1 MDAVTLALIVAFTSL
16 LGTLVGH
23 GVSIWNQVRTDR
35 ATRETTVLE
44 LAQQAGHQAVS
55 QDSAEA
61 AVGVATLS
69 ALRRV
74 QPVAPTVLAV
84 ITAIYKQVVASE
96 AAAYRER
103 QGISPGPRLEL
114 EEDW

>member
-16 LGTLVGH
+16 LGTLIGH

-35 ATRETTVLE
+35 ANRETTVLE

-55 QDSAEA
+55 QDSGEA

-74 QPVAPTVLAV
+74 KPVAPTVLAV
-84 ITAIYKQVVASE
+84 ITAIYQQVVASE

-103 QGISPGPRLEL
+103 QGVLPGPRLEL

>member
-1 MDAVTLALIVAFTSL
+1 MDAVTLALILAFTSL
-16 LGTLVGH
+16 VGMLLGH
-23 GVSIWNQVRTDR
+23 GVSIWNQMRTDR

-55 QDSAEA
+55 EDSSES
-61 AVGVATLS
+61 AVGVATLR
-69 ALRRV
+69 ALRQV
-74 QPVAPTVLAV
+74 KPVAPTVLAV
-84 ITAIYKQVVASE
+84 ITAIYQQVVAGQ

-103 QGISPGPRLEL
+103 QGVLPGPRLEL